1 MFSRLSLV
9 LLVVVLAAAAL
20 GFGFFTGIPFEVA
33 LGAKILFFL
42 FLLPLVISFFDVLGE
57 RFRGPP

>member
-20 GFGFFTGIPFEVA
+20 GFGGFSGVSFEVA
-33 LGAKILFFL
+33 LGAKIVFFL
-42 FLLPLVISFFDVLGE
+42 FLVPLVISFFDVLG
-57 RFRGPP
+57 RSFRGR